1 MGMHLTENAF
11 RVLRSRYF
19 LKNNNGEI
27 IESPEEL
34 FSRVASAIAKAELA
48 YGDEKDRA
56 KWEKKFYE
64 VLTALEFVPN
74 SPTLM
79 NAGTDMNQ
87 LSACYVLPVHD
98 DMTGI
103 FTTLLH
109 TALIQ
114 KSGGGT
120 GFNFSELRNKSDF
133 VASTGGESSGPISF
147 MKIYDAATDNIK
159 QGGKRRG
166 ANMGILN
173 CDHPDIEEFIGMKRD
188 GKTLTNFNIS
198 VAVTDDFMNAAASGS
213 EWKLISPHTKEVVKK
228 VNAKDL
234 WDMIIDNAWS
244 TGDPGLIFTDTIN
257 KYNPTP
263 ALGRIECTNP
273 CGEVPLLPYES
284 CNLGSIDVSK
294 CVIEKTNGKA
304 SVLEIDFRK
313 LEDLIITAVRFLDN
327 VIEVNNYL
335 IPEIKNM
342 VTGNRKIGLGVMG
355 WAELLIKLEIPYASE
370 KAIELGD
377 LLMKFINQKS
387 FDASVELANERG
399 VFNNWEKSIYY
410 PQVKIRNATRTSI
423 APTGTISIIA
433 NTSSSIEPLFALAFM
448 REHVLKNESLM
459 EVNRLFIDYIKKNNL
474 YSENIIEKIKYEG
487 VAGSID
493 ELPLECKNLFKTAM
507 EIDYVWH
514 IRHQVIFQKHTD
526 NAVSKT
532 INLSNSA
539 TRDDIANAYRMA
551 WKTEAKGITIFRDG
565 SKGIQVLN
573 KGIHT
578 REDAMTCKV
587 CVN

>member
-1 MGMHLTENAF
+1 MEPLLTENALH
-11 RVLRSRYF
+11 VLRSRYL
-19 LKNNNGEI
+19 LKNENAEI
-27 IESPEEL
+27 TETPSQL
-34 FSRVASAIAKAELA
+34 FARVATAIAKAELL
-48 YGDEKDRA
+48 YSPKNDFA
-56 KWEKKFYE
+56 KWEKKFYD
-64 VLTALEFVPN
+64 VLSALEFVPN

-79 NAGTDMNQ
+79 NAGTNINQ

-120 GFNFSELRNKSDF
+120 GFNFSELRNKNDF
-133 VASTGGESSGPISF
+133 VASTGGESSGPLSF

-173 CDHPDIEEFIGMKRD
+173 CSHPDIEEFISMKRD

-198 VAVTDDFMNAAASGS
+198 VGATDDFMNAVAEEK
-213 EWKLISPHTKEVVKK
+213 EWTLVGPHNKEVVKK
-228 VNAKDL
+228 VNAKDI
-234 WDMIIDNAWS
+234 WNQIINNAWN
-244 TGDPGLIFTDTIN
+244 TGDPGLIFLDTIN

-263 ALGRIECTNP
+263 GIGRIECTNP

-294 CVIEKTNGKA
+294 CAKEK
-304 SVLEIDFRK
+304 EIDYAK
-313 LEDLIITAVRFLDN
+313 LEDLIVTAVRFLDN
-327 VIEVNNYL
+327 VIEVNNYI

-370 KAIELGD
+370 DAIALGER
-377 LLMKFINQKS
+377 LMKFINEKS
-387 FDASVELANERG
+387 FDASVELAKERG
-399 VFNNWEKSIYY
+399 AFSNWEKSIYY
-410 PQVKIRNATRTSI
+410 PHTKIRNATRTSI

-459 EVNRLFIDYIKKNNL
+459 EVNGLFIDYLKKHNL
-474 YSENIIEKIKYEG
+474 YSESILEKIKFEG
-487 VAGSID
+487 VAGSIA
-493 ELPLECKNLFKTAM
+493 ELPAPCKELFKTAM

-514 IRHQVIFQKHTD
+514 VRHQVAFQKYTD

-532 INLSNSA
+532 INFPNSA
-539 TRDDIANAYRMA
+539 TEEDIANAYLMA
-551 WKTEAKGITIFRDG
+551 WKMGAKGITIFRDG
-565 SKGIQVLN
+565 SKGLQVLN
-573 KGIHT
+573 KGVHT
-578 REDAMTCKV
+578 REEAMTCKV

>member
-1 MGMHLTENAF
+1 MELSLTDNALRVLQSRYLLKNENA
-11 RVLRSRYF
+11 
-19 LKNNNGEI
+19 EI
-27 IESPEEL
+27 AETPAQL
-34 FSRVASAIAKAELA
+34 FARVATAIAKAELS
-48 YGDEKDRA
+48 YGRKNDFA
-56 KWEKKFYE
+56 KWEKKFYDA
-64 VLTALEFVPN
+64 LSALEFVPN

-79 NAGTDMNQ
+79 NAGTNMNQ

-120 GFNFSELRNKSDF
+120 GFNFSELRNKNDF

-173 CDHPDIEEFIGMKRD
+173 CTHPDIEEFINMKRD
-188 GKTLTNFNIS
+188 GKTMTNFNIS
-198 VAVTDDFMNAAASGS
+198 VGATDDFMNAVAEEK
-213 EWKLISPHTKEVVKK
+213 EWKLIGPHNKEVVKT
-228 VNAKDL
+228 VNAKYI
-234 WDMIIDNAWS
+234 WEQIINSAWS
-244 TGDPGLIFTDTIN
+244 TGDPGLIFLDTMN
-257 KYNPTP
+257 KTNPTP
-263 ALGRIECTNP
+263 AIGRIECTNP

-294 CVIEKTNGKA
+294 CAKGK
-304 SVLEIDFRK
+304 EIDFSK
-313 LEDLIITAVRFLDN
+313 LEDLVVTAVRFLDN
-327 VIEVNNYL
+327 VIEVNNYI

-370 KAIELGD
+370 EAIALGER
-377 LLMKFINQKS
+377 LMKFINEKS
-387 FDASVELANERG
+387 FAASMELANERG
-399 VFNNWEKSIYY
+399 AFSNWEKSIYY
-410 PQVKIRNATRTSI
+410 PHTKIRNATRTSI

-459 EVNRLFIDYIKKNNL
+459 EVNSLFIDYLKKNDL
-474 YSENIIEKIKYEG
+474 YSENVIENIKSEG
-487 VAGSID
+487 VAGNIK
-493 ELPLECKNLFKTAM
+493 ELPAACRELFKTAM

-514 IRHQVIFQKHTD
+514 VRHQVAFQKYTD

-532 INLSNSA
+532 INFPNSA
-539 TRDDIANAYRMA
+539 TEEDIANAYLMA
-551 WKTEAKGITIFRDG
+551 WKLGAKGITIFRDG
-565 SKGIQVLN
+565 SKGLQVLN
-573 KGIHT
+573 KGVHT
-578 REDAMTCKV
+578 REEAMTCKV

>member
-1 MGMHLTENAF
+1 MEPLLTENALH
-11 RVLRSRYF
+11 VLRSRYL
-19 LKNNNGEI
+19 LKNENAEI
-27 IESPEEL
+27 TETPSQL
-34 FSRVASAIAKAELA
+34 FARVATAIAKAELL
-48 YGDEKDRA
+48 YSHKNDFA
-56 KWEKKFYE
+56 KWEKKFYDM
-64 VLTALEFVPN
+64 LSTLEFVPN

-79 NAGTDMNQ
+79 NAGTNMNQ

-120 GFNFSELRNKSDF
+120 GFNFSELRNKNDF
-133 VASTGGESSGPISF
+133 VASTGGESSGPLSF

-173 CDHPDIEEFIGMKRD
+173 CSHPDIEEFISMKRD

-198 VAVTDDFMNAAASGS
+198 VGATDDFMNAVAEEK
-213 EWKLISPHTKEVVKK
+213 EWQLVGPHNKEVVRK
-228 VNAKDL
+228 VNAKDI
-234 WDMIIDNAWS
+234 WNQIINNAWN
-244 TGDPGLIFTDTIN
+244 TGDPGLIFLDTIN

-263 ALGRIECTNP
+263 AIGRIECTNP

-294 CVIEKTNGKA
+294 CAKEK
-304 SVLEIDFRK
+304 EIDYVK
-313 LEDLIITAVRFLDN
+313 LEDLIVTAVRFLDN
-327 VIEVNNYL
+327 VIEVNNYI

-370 KAIELGD
+370 DAIALGER
-377 LLMKFINQKS
+377 LMKFINEKS
-387 FDASVELANERG
+387 FEASVELAKERG
-399 VFNNWEKSIYY
+399 AFSNWEKSIYY
-410 PQVKIRNATRTSI
+410 PHTKIRNATRTSI

-459 EVNRLFIDYIKKNNL
+459 EVNGLFIDYLKKHNL
-474 YSENIIEKIKYEG
+474 YSESILEKIKFEG
-487 VAGSID
+487 VAGNIP
-493 ELPLECKNLFKTAM
+493 ELPAPCRELFKTAM

-514 IRHQVIFQKHTD
+514 VRHQVAFQKHTD

-532 INLSNSA
+532 INFPNSA
-539 TRDDIANAYRMA
+539 TEEDIANAYLMA
-551 WKTEAKGITIFRDG
+551 WKMGAKGITIFRDG
-565 SKGIQVLN
+565 SKGLQVLN
-573 KGIHT
+573 KGVHT
-578 REDAMTCKV
+578 REEAMTCKV

>member
-1 MGMHLTENAF
+1 MTENAL
-11 RVLRSRYF
+11 RVLQSRYL
-19 LKNNNGEI
+19 LKNENAEI
-27 IESPEEL
+27 TETPTQL
-34 FSRVASAIAKAELA
+34 FSRVATAIAKAELSFSRKN
-48 YGDEKDRA
+48 DFA
-56 KWEKKFYE
+56 KWEKKFFD
-64 VLTALEFVPN
+64 VMSALEFVPN

-79 NAGTDMNQ
+79 NAGTNMNQ

-120 GFNFSELRNKSDF
+120 GFNFSELRNKNDF
-133 VASTGGESSGPISF
+133 VASTGGESSGPLSF

-173 CDHPDIEEFIGMKRD
+173 CSHPDIEEFISMKRD
-188 GKTLTNFNIS
+188 GKTMTNFNIS
-198 VAVTDDFMNAAASGS
+198 VGATDDFMNAVAEEK
-213 EWKLISPHTKEVVKK
+213 EWKLIGPHNKEVVKK
-228 VNAKDL
+228 VNAKEI
-234 WDMIIDNAWS
+234 WEQIINNAWS
-244 TGDPGLIFTDTIN
+244 TGDPGLIFLDTIN
-257 KYNPTP
+257 KSNPTP
-263 ALGRIECTNP
+263 AIGRIECTNP

-284 CNLGSIDVSK
+284 CNLGSIDVAK
-294 CVIEKTNGKA
+294 CAKGK
-304 SVLEIDFRK
+304 EIDFTK
-313 LEDLIITAVRFLDN
+313 LEDLIFTAVRFLDN
-327 VIEVNNYL
+327 VIEVNNYI

-370 KAIELGD
+370 EAIALAERV
-377 LLMKFINQKS
+377 MKFINEKS
-387 FDASVELANERG
+387 FEASIELAKERG
-399 VFNNWEKSIYY
+399 AFSNWEKSIYY
-410 PQVKIRNATRTSI
+410 PHTKIRNATRSSI

-459 EVNRLFIDYIKKNNL
+459 EVNGLFIDYLKKNNL
-474 YSENIIEKIKYEG
+474 YNESIIEKIKFEG
-487 VAGSID
+487 VAGNIK
-493 ELPLECKNLFKTAM
+493 ELPASCRELFKTAM
-507 EIDYVWH
+507 EIDFVWH
-514 IRHQVIFQKHTD
+514 IRHQVAFQKYTD

-532 INLSNSA
+532 INFPNTA
-539 TRDDIANAYRMA
+539 TEEDIANAYLMA
-551 WKTEAKGITIFRDG
+551 WKMGAKGITIFRDG
-565 SKGIQVLN
+565 SKGLQVLN
-573 KGIHT
+573 KGVHT
-578 REDAMTCKV
+578 REEAMTCKV

>member
-1 MGMHLTENAF
+1 MEPLLTENALQ
-11 RVLRSRYF
+11 VLRSRYL
-19 LKNNNGEI
+19 LKNENAEI
-27 IESPEEL
+27 TETPAQL
-34 FSRVASAIAKAELA
+34 FARVATAIAKAELL
-48 YGDEKDRA
+48 YSHKNDFA
-56 KWEKKFYE
+56 KWEKKFYD
-64 VLTALEFVPN
+64 VLSALEFVPN

-79 NAGTDMNQ
+79 NAGTNMNQ

-120 GFNFSELRNKSDF
+120 GFNFSELRNKNDF
-133 VASTGGESSGPISF
+133 VASTGGESSGPLSF

-173 CDHPDIEEFIGMKRD
+173 CSHPDIEEFISMKRD

-198 VAVTDDFMNAAASGS
+198 VGATDDFMNAVAEEK
-213 EWKLISPHTKEVVKK
+213 EWTLVGPHNKEVVRK
-228 VNAKDL
+228 VNAKDI
-234 WDMIIDNAWS
+234 WNQIINNAWS
-244 TGDPGLIFTDTIN
+244 SGDPGLIFLDTIN

-263 ALGRIECTNP
+263 DIGRIECTNP

-294 CVIEKTNGKA
+294 CAQGK
-304 SVLEIDFRK
+304 EIDYAK
-313 LEDLIITAVRFLDN
+313 LEDLIFTAVRFLDN
-327 VIEVNNYL
+327 VIEVNNYI

-355 WAELLIKLEIPYASE
+355 WAELLIKLAIPYASE
-370 KAIELGD
+370 DAIALGER
-377 LLMKFINQKS
+377 LMKFINEKS
-387 FDASVELANERG
+387 FDASVELAKERG
-399 VFNNWEKSIYY
+399 AFSNWEKSIYY
-410 PQVKIRNATRTSI
+410 PHTKIRNATRTSI

-448 REHVLKNESLM
+448 REHVLKNESMM
-459 EVNRLFIDYIKKNNL
+459 EVNGLFIDYLKKHNL
-474 YSENIIEKIKYEG
+474 YSESVLEKIKFEG
-487 VAGSID
+487 VAGNIS
-493 ELPLECKNLFKTAM
+493 ELPAPCKELFKTAM

-514 IRHQVIFQKHTD
+514 VRHQVAFQKHTD

-532 INLSNSA
+532 INFPNSA
-539 TRDDIANAYRMA
+539 TEEDIANAYLMA
-551 WKTEAKGITIFRDG
+551 WKMGAKGITIFRDG
-565 SKGIQVLN
+565 SKGLQVLN

-578 REDAMTCKV
+578 REEAMTCKV

>member
-1 MGMHLTENAF
+1 MEPLLTENALH
-11 RVLRSRYF
+11 VLRSRYL
-19 LKNNNGEI
+19 LKNENAEI
-27 IESPEEL
+27 TETPAQL
-34 FSRVASAIAKAELA
+34 FARVAAAIAKAELL
-48 YGDEKDRA
+48 YNHKNDFA
-56 KWEKKFYE
+56 KWEKKFYD
-64 VLTALEFVPN
+64 VLSALEFVPN

-79 NAGTDMNQ
+79 NAGTNMNQ

-120 GFNFSELRNKSDF
+120 GFNFSELRNKNDF
-133 VASTGGESSGPISF
+133 VASTGGESSGPLSF

-173 CDHPDIEEFIGMKRD
+173 CSHPDIEEFIGMKRD

-198 VAVTDDFMNAAASGS
+198 VGATDDFMNAVAEEK
-213 EWKLISPHTKEVVKK
+213 EWMLIGPHNKEVVKK
-228 VNAKDL
+228 VNAKDI
-234 WDMIIDNAWS
+234 WNQIINNAWS
-244 TGDPGLIFTDTIN
+244 TGDPGLIFLDSIN

-263 ALGRIECTNP
+263 AIGRIECTNP

-294 CVIEKTNGKA
+294 CVREK
-304 SVLEIDFRK
+304 EIDYAK
-313 LEDLIITAVRFLDN
+313 LEDLIFTAVRFLDN
-327 VIEVNNYL
+327 VIEVNNYI

-370 KAIELGD
+370 DAIALGER
-377 LLMKFINQKS
+377 LMKFINEKS
-387 FDASVELANERG
+387 FDASVELAKERG
-399 VFNNWEKSIYY
+399 AFSNWEKSIYY
-410 PQVKIRNATRTSI
+410 PHTKIRNATRTSI

-433 NTSSSIEPLFALAFM
+433 NTSSSIEPLFALAFI
-448 REHVLKNESLM
+448 REHVLRNESLM
-459 EVNRLFIDYIKKNNL
+459 EVNGLFIDYLKKHNL
-474 YSENIIEKIKYEG
+474 YSDSVIEKIKYEG
-487 VAGSID
+487 LAGSIN
-493 ELPLECKNLFKTAM
+493 ELPSPCKELFKTAM

-514 IRHQVIFQKHTD
+514 IRHQVAFQKYTD

-532 INLSNSA
+532 INFPNSA
-539 TRDDIANAYRMA
+539 TEEDIANAYLMA
-551 WKTEAKGITIFRDG
+551 WKMGAKGITIFRDG
-565 SKGIQVLN
+565 SKGLQVLN
-573 KGIHT
+573 KGVHT
-578 REDAMTCKV
+578 REEAMTCKV

>member
-1 MGMHLTENAF
+1 MKMHLTENAL
-11 RVLRSRYF
+11 RVLESRYL
-19 LKNNNGEI
+19 LKNDKGEI
-27 IESPEEL
+27 VESPEQL
-34 FSRVASAIAKAELA
+34 FSRVASAIAKAELN
-48 YGDEKDRA
+48 YGGEKDKV
-56 KWEKKFYE
+56 KWEKKFYDA
-64 VLTALEFVPN
+64 LTSLEFLPN

-79 NAGTDMNQ
+79 NAGTNMNQ

-98 DMTGI
+98 DMTAI
-103 FTTLLH
+103 FTTLMH

-120 GFNFSELRNKSDF
+120 GFNFSELRNKSDY
-133 VASTGGESSGPISF
+133 VASTGGESSGPVSF

-173 CDHPDIEEFIGMKRD
+173 CNHPDIEEFIGMKRD
-188 GKTLTNFNIS
+188 GKTLSNFNIS
-198 VAVTDDFMNAAASGS
+198 VGVTDDFMNAALSGN

-228 VNAKDL
+228 VNAADL
-234 WDMIIDNAWS
+234 WSQVISNAWS
-244 TGDPGLIFTDTIN
+244 TGDPGLIFLDTIN

-263 ALGRIECTNP
+263 GVGKIECTNP

-284 CNLGSIDVSK
+284 CNLGSIDLSK
-294 CVIEKTNGKA
+294 CVTENTNGNGNEVNF
-304 SVLEIDFRK
+304 SK
-313 LEDLIITAVRFLDN
+313 LEDLIITAIRFLDN
-327 VIEVNNYL
+327 VIEMNNYI

-342 VTGNRKIGLGVMG
+342 VTGNRKTGLGVMG

-370 KAIELGD
+370 KAIELGE

-387 FDASVELANERG
+387 YDASIELANERG
-399 VFNNWEKSIYY
+399 AFSNWENSIYY
-410 PQVKIRNATRTSI
+410 PDVKIRNATRTSI

-433 NTSSSIEPLFALAFM
+433 NTSSSIEPLFALAYM

-459 EVNRLFIDYIKKNNL
+459 EVNQLFIDYLKKNNL
-474 YSENIIEKIKYEG
+474 YTESIVEKIKYEG
-487 VAGSID
+487 SAGNID
-493 ELPLECKNLFKTAM
+493 ELPVECKNLFKTAM

-514 IRHQVIFQKHTD
+514 IRHQVAFQKYTD

-532 INLSNSA
+532 INLANSA
-539 TRDDIANAYRMA
+539 TEDDISNAYILA
-551 WKTEAKGITIFRDG
+551 WKTEAKGITIYRDG
-565 SKGIQVLN
+565 SKGLQVLN

-578 REDAMTCKV
+578 REEAMACKV

>member
-1 MGMHLTENAF
+1 MELSLTDNALRVLQSRYLLKNENA
-11 RVLRSRYF
+11 
-19 LKNNNGEI
+19 EI
-27 IESPEEL
+27 AETPAQL
-34 FSRVASAIAKAELA
+34 FARVATAIAKAELS
-48 YGDEKDRA
+48 YGRKNDFA
-56 KWEKKFYE
+56 KWEKKFYDA
-64 VLTALEFVPN
+64 LSALEFVPN

-79 NAGTDMNQ
+79 NAGTNMNQ

-120 GFNFSELRNKSDF
+120 GFNFSELRNKNDF

-173 CDHPDIEEFIGMKRD
+173 CTHPDIEEFINMKRD
-188 GKTLTNFNIS
+188 GKTMTNFNIS
-198 VAVTDDFMNAAASGS
+198 VGATDDFMNAVAEEK
-213 EWKLISPHTKEVVKK
+213 EWKLIGPHNKEVVKT
-228 VNAKDL
+228 VNAKYI
-234 WDMIIDNAWS
+234 WEQIINSAWS
-244 TGDPGLIFTDTIN
+244 TGDPGLIFLDTMN
-257 KYNPTP
+257 KTNPTP
-263 ALGRIECTNP
+263 AIGRIECTNP

-294 CVIEKTNGKA
+294 CAKGK
-304 SVLEIDFRK
+304 EIDFSK
-313 LEDLIITAVRFLDN
+313 LEDLVVTAVRFLDN
-327 VIEVNNYL
+327 VIEVNNYI

-370 KAIELGD
+370 EAIALGER
-377 LLMKFINQKS
+377 LMKFINEKS
-387 FDASVELANERG
+387 FAASMELANERG
-399 VFNNWEKSIYY
+399 AFSNWEKSIYY
-410 PQVKIRNATRTSI
+410 PHTKIRNATRTSI

-459 EVNRLFIDYIKKNNL
+459 EVNSLFIDYLKKNDL
-474 YSENIIEKIKYEG
+474 YSENVIENIKSEG
-487 VAGSID
+487 VAGNIK
-493 ELPLECKNLFKTAM
+493 ELPAACRELFKTAM

-514 IRHQVIFQKHTD
+514 VRHQVAFQKYTD

-532 INLSNSA
+532 INFPNSA
-539 TRDDIANAYRMA
+539 TEEDIANAYLMA
-551 WKTEAKGITIFRDG
+551 
-565 SKGIQVLN
+565 SQL
-573 KGIHT
+573 
-578 REDAMTCKV
+578 
-587 CVN
+587 

>member
-1 MGMHLTENAF
+1 MKMHLTENAL
-11 RVLRSRYF
+11 RVLEGRYL
-19 LKNNNGEI
+19 LKNDKGGI

-34 FSRVASAIAKAELA
+34 FSRVASAIAKAELN
-48 YGDEKDRA
+48 YGGEKERLRW
-56 KWEKKFYE
+56 KNKFYD
-64 VLTALEFVPN
+64 VLTSLEFVPN

-79 NAGTDMNQ
+79 NAGTNMNQ

-103 FTTLLH
+103 FTTLMH

-133 VASTGGESSGPISF
+133 VASTGGESSGPVSF

-173 CDHPDIEEFIGMKRD
+173 CDHPDIEEFIGIKRD
-188 GKTLTNFNIS
+188 GKTLSNFNIS
-198 VAVTDDFMNAAASGS
+198 VGVTDDFMQAALSGS

-228 VNAKDL
+228 VNAHDL
-234 WDMIIDNAWS
+234 WNEIISNAWS
-244 TGDPGLIFTDTIN
+244 TGDPGLIFPDTIN

-263 ALGRIECTNP
+263 GVGKIECTNP

-284 CNLGSIDVSK
+284 CNLGSIDLSK
-294 CVIEKTNGKA
+294 CVTEKANGNG
-304 SVLEIDFRK
+304 SEVNFSK
-313 LEDLIITAVRFLDN
+313 LEDLIVTAIRFLDN
-327 VIEVNNYL
+327 VIEINNYI

-342 VTGNRKIGLGVMG
+342 VTGNRKTGLGVMG

-370 KAIELGD
+370 KAIELGE

-399 VFNNWEKSIYY
+399 AFSNWEKSIYY
-410 PQVKIRNATRTSI
+410 PDVKIRNATRTSI

-433 NTSSSIEPLFALAFM
+433 NTSSSIEPLFALAYM

-459 EVNRLFIDYIKKNNL
+459 EVNQLFIEYLKKNNL
-474 YSENIIEKIKYEG
+474 YSESIIEKVKYEG
-487 VAGSID
+487 IAGNID
-493 ELPLECKNLFKTAM
+493 ELPVECKNLFKTAM

-514 IRHQVIFQKHTD
+514 IRHQVAFQKHTD

-532 INLSNSA
+532 INLANSA
-539 TRDDIANAYRMA
+539 TEDDISNAYILA
-551 WKTEAKGITIFRDG
+551 WKTGAKGITVYRDG
-565 SKGIQVLN
+565 SKGLQVLN
-573 KGIHT
+573 KGLHT
-578 REDAMTCKV
+578 REEAMTCKV

>member
-1 MGMHLTENAF
+1 MELTLTDNALRVLQSRYLLKNENA
-11 RVLRSRYF
+11 
-19 LKNNNGEI
+19 EI
-27 IESPEEL
+27 AETPAEL
-34 FSRVASAIAKAELA
+34 FARVATAIAKAELV
-48 YGDEKDRA
+48 YSHKNEFA
-56 KWEKKFYE
+56 KWEKKFYD
-64 VLTALEFVPN
+64 VLSALEFVPN

-79 NAGTDMNQ
+79 NAGTNMNQ
-87 LSACYVLPVHD
+87 LSACYVLPVKD

-120 GFNFSELRNKSDF
+120 GFNFSELRNKNDF

-173 CDHPDIEEFIGMKRD
+173 CTHPDIEEFIGMKRD
-188 GKTLTNFNIS
+188 GRTLTNFNIS
-198 VAVTDDFMNAAASGS
+198 VGATDDFMNAVAEEK
-213 EWKLISPHTKEVVKK
+213 EWKLIGPHNKEVVKT
-228 VNAKDL
+228 VNAKDI
-234 WDMIIDNAWS
+234 WEQIINNAWS
-244 TGDPGLIFTDTIN
+244 SGDPGLIFLDTIN
-257 KYNPTP
+257 KSNPTP
-263 ALGRIECTNP
+263 AIGRIECTNP

-294 CVIEKTNGKA
+294 CAKGK
-304 SVLEIDFRK
+304 EIDFAK

-327 VIEVNNYL
+327 VIEVNNYI

-370 KAIELGD
+370 NAIELGER
-377 LLMKFINQKS
+377 LMKFINEKS
-387 FDASVELANERG
+387 FDASVELARERG
-399 VFNNWEKSIYY
+399 AFSNWEKSIYY
-410 PQVKIRNATRTSI
+410 PHTKIRNATRTSI

-433 NTSSSIEPLFALAFM
+433 NTSSSIEPLFALAFV
-448 REHVLKNESLM
+448 RDHVLKNESLT
-459 EVNRLFIDYIKKNNL
+459 EVNSLFIDYLKKNNL
-474 YSENIIEKIKYEG
+474 YSESVIEKIKFEG
-487 VAGSID
+487 VAGTIK
-493 ELPLECKNLFKTAM
+493 ELPAACKELFKTSM

-514 IRHQVIFQKHTD
+514 IRHQVAFQKYTD

-532 INLSNSA
+532 INFPNSA
-539 TRDDIANAYRMA
+539 TEEDIANAYLMA
-551 WKTEAKGITIFRDG
+551 WKLGAKGITIFRDG
-565 SKGIQVLN
+565 SKGLQVLN
-573 KGIHT
+573 KGVHT
-578 REDAMTCKV
+578 REEAMTCKV

>member
-1 MGMHLTENAF
+1 MEPLLTENALH
-11 RVLRSRYF
+11 VLRSRYL
-19 LKNNNGEI
+19 LKNENAEI
-27 IESPEEL
+27 TETPSQL
-34 FSRVASAIAKAELA
+34 FARVATAIAKAELL
-48 YGDEKDRA
+48 YSPKNDFA
-56 KWEKKFYE
+56 KWEKKFYD
-64 VLTALEFVPN
+64 VLSALEFVPN

-79 NAGTDMNQ
+79 NAGTNINQ

-120 GFNFSELRNKSDF
+120 GFNFSELRNKNDF
-133 VASTGGESSGPISF
+133 VASTGGESSGPLSF

-173 CDHPDIEEFIGMKRD
+173 CSHHDIEEFISMKRD

-198 VAVTDDFMNAAASGS
+198 VGATDDFMNAVAEEK
-213 EWKLISPHTKEVVKK
+213 EWTLVGPHNKEVVKK
-228 VNAKDL
+228 VNAKDI
-234 WDMIIDNAWS
+234 WNQIINNAWN
-244 TGDPGLIFTDTIN
+244 TGDPGLIFLDTIN

-263 ALGRIECTNP
+263 GIGRIECTNP

-294 CVIEKTNGKA
+294 CAKEK
-304 SVLEIDFRK
+304 EIDYAK
-313 LEDLIITAVRFLDN
+313 LEDLIVTAVRFLDN
-327 VIEVNNYL
+327 VIEVNNYI

-370 KAIELGD
+370 DAIALGER
-377 LLMKFINQKS
+377 LMKFINEKS
-387 FDASVELANERG
+387 FDASVELAKERG
-399 VFNNWEKSIYY
+399 AFSNWEKSIYD
-410 PQVKIRNATRTSI
+410 PPTKIRNARRTSI
-423 APTGTISIIA
+423 DPSGTISIIA

-448 REHVLKNESLM
+448 REHVLKNKSLM
-459 EVNRLFIDYIKKNNL
+459 EVNGLFIDYLKKHNL
-474 YSENIIEKIKYEG
+474 YSERILEKIKFEG
-487 VAGSID
+487 VAGSIA
-493 ELPLECKNLFKTAM
+493 ELPAPCKELFKTAM

-514 IRHQVIFQKHTD
+514 VRHQVAFQKYTD

-532 INLSNSA
+532 INFPNSA
-539 TRDDIANAYRMA
+539 TEEDIANAYLMA
-551 WKTEAKGITIFRDG
+551 WKMGAKGITIFRDG
-565 SKGIQVLN
+565 SKGLQVLN
-573 KGIHT
+573 KGVHT
-578 REDAMTCKV
+578 REEAMSCKV